1 MKADLHLHSKYSD
14 RPTEWFLRRI
24 GAPECFSEPEDLYR
38 HCRSHGMD
46 FVTITDHNR
55 IDGALS
61 IAHLPGTF
69 VSAELTTYFPEDGCK
84 VHCLVYDID
93 EAQFRDLQPLRP
105 SIYDLQQYLG
115 QHGIVHAIAHPLFR
129 VNDILTIEHVEKLL
143 VMFNRFELLN
153 GSRHARAG
161 ELAAAVFG
169 QLTPDLIE
177 QMACRHGLPTVGA
190 TPWIKCFTGG
200 SDDHSGVFA
209 ASAFTVTPD
218 AGTTAAFLEH
228 LRAGRHEAGGTPGSS
243 LRLAHSLYQIA
254 YSYYRSRFLRSGSGT
269 SVLGEVLK
277 RVIEGSEREP
287 AATPSRL
294 RSWVERVV
302 RRRRLRKLSQTERT
316 LVEEF
321 TRLRERGQAAG
332 TARRPAVGRED
343 QSFETACRLSQELS
357 YAFVRQLMT
366 HAGEGRLVDGLQSL
380 ASLGTV
386 VLGIAPYLTA
396 FGVQHK
402 DERFLQAVAARFP
415 AGAGLQRRSR
425 RRVWVTDTF
434 QDVNG
439 VAHTIRS
446 IGSRSRALGRPI
458 TVLTCLDQAPE
469 APELDLVNFK
479 PLGFFAL
486 PEYETQ
492 QLAFPPFLEVLEHI
506 ERSNAYEV
514 IISTPGP
521 LGLAG
526 LLAARLLGLRTSGIY
541 HTDFPQYVRCLTK
554 DEMLEQATWR
564 YMQWFYGGMDTIYVP
579 SECYRRQLTDN
590 GFDPAKLRVLPRG
603 VDMDRFTP
611 AKRDPAFWGRFGL
624 NGNLKLLYVGRISRE
639 KNLQTLIDAFR
650 FVRTST
656 PNVDL
661 VIVGDGPDREALEA
675 QTVDGN
681 IAFTGFLH
689 GDDLA
694 RAYAS
699 ADLFV
704 FPSAT
709 DTFGNVV
716 LEAHASGLPAIV
728 STQGGPAEIVSRN
741 QSGLAVDVRTPAP
754 MCAAIRELVWDAPRR
769 REMGERALQTAQQQR
784 WEQVV
789 EQF

>member
-14 RPTEWFLRRI
+14 RPSEWFLRRI

-55 IDGALS
+55 IEGALS

-84 VHCLVYDID
+84 VHCLVYDIT
-93 EAQFRDLQPLRP
+93 EAQFLDLQALRP
-105 SIYDLQQYLG
+105 NIYDLRRYLG
-115 QHGIVHAIAHPLFR
+115 EKDIVHSIAHPLFR
-129 VNDILTIEHVEKLL
+129 VNDVLTVGHVEKLL
-143 VMFNRFELLN
+143 VLFNRFEGVN
-153 GSRHARAG
+153 GSRHPRAG
-161 ELAAAVFG
+161 DLVAAVFG
-169 QLTPDLIE
+169 QLTPELMNE
-177 QMACRHGLPTVGA
+177 MASRHGLVPEGP
-190 TPWIKCFTGG
+190 TPWIKRFTAG

-209 ASAFTVTPD
+209 ASAYTVTPD
-218 AGTTAAFLEH
+218 ASSMAGFLDH
-228 LRAGRHEAGGTPGSS
+228 LRAGRHEAGGTPGGS

-254 YSYYRSRFLRSGSGT
+254 YSYYRSRFMRSGSGT
-269 SVLGEVLK
+269 SVLGEALK
-277 RVIEGSEREP
+277 RLIEGSERAP
-287 AATPSRL
+287 AAAKSRL
-294 RSWVERVV
+294 RSWAERVV
-302 RRRRLRKLSQTERT
+302 RRRRLRKLSHTERT
-316 LVEEF
+316 VVEEF
-321 TRLRERGQAAG
+321 VRLRDRGVTAAAG
-332 TARRPAVGRED
+332 RRPAAGREE

-357 YAFVRQLMT
+357 YAFLQQLMAY
-366 HAGEGRLVDGLQSL
+366 AGEGRLVEGLQSL

-396 FGVQHK
+396 FGMQHK
-402 DERFLQAVAARFP
+402 DERFLQDVAARFP
-415 AGAGLQRRSR
+415 AGAGLARRSR

-446 IGSRSRALGRPI
+446 IGVRSQALGRPI
-458 TVLTCLDQAPE
+458 SVLTCLAQTPE
-469 APELDLVNFK
+469 ANGLDLVNFK

-492 QLAFPPFLEVLEHI
+492 QLAFPPFLEVIEHI
-506 ERSNAYEV
+506 ERSNAHEV
-514 IISTPGP
+514 ILSTPGP

-526 LLAARLLGLRTSGIY
+526 LLAARLLGLKTIGIY
-541 HTDFPQYVRCLTK
+541 HTDFPRYVRCLTQ

-564 YMQWFYGGMDTIYVP
+564 YMQWFYGGLNAIYVP
-579 SECYRRQLTDN
+579 SECYRQQLADN

-603 VDMDRFTP
+603 VDLNRFTP
-611 AKRDPAFWGRFGL
+611 AKRDPAFWERFGL

-639 KNLQTLIDAFR
+639 KNLQTLIEAFQ
-650 FVRTST
+650 FVRAGI
-656 PNVDL
+656 PDVDL

-675 QTVDGN
+675 QAAGANV
-681 IAFTGFLH
+681 AFTGFLY
-689 GDDLA
+689 GEDLA
-694 RAYAS
+694 HAYAS

-704 FPSAT
+704 FPSTT

-716 LEAHASGLPAIV
+716 LEAQASGLPAIV
-728 STQGGPAEIVSRN
+728 SQQGGPAEIVARHG
-741 QSGLAVDVRTPAP
+741 SGLAVDVRTPAP
-754 MCAAIRELVWDAPRR
+754 MCAAIRELVWDASRR
-769 REMGERALQTAQQQR
+769 REMGDRALQTAREHR
-784 WEQVV
+784 WESIV